1 MNLRSTIA
9 APSSPRLADEE
20 HTMGNIYD
28 DLGVKR
34 VINVFGSQT
43 RLGGSIMPPPVVA
56 AMAEASTSFVDLP
69 MLQERVGGRIAEL
82 THNEACHVCSG
93 AAAGITIAVAA
104 CIAGND
110 PAAIARFPYLTGGKN
125 EIIVHRSHRNGYD
138 YAARQTGATLIEV
151 GMAHITHRWELEAAI
166 SPRTACVVYFAGAH
180 YEGGALPLPEVIAI
194 AHAHD
199 VPVVVDAAAQSTP
212 ITNLWHYTRDLGADI
227 AIFSG
232 GKGLRGPQA
241 SGLVLGRADLIAACR
256 ANGSPNASIG
266 RPMKVGKEEMVGL
279 LAAVEWSLACDEP
292 AILAGYEAIVA
303 RWIEGLHGIPG
314 VTVARGY
321 PSLAGLPW
329 GRAIVSFGPEAP
341 RARDEAVA
349 ALWEGTPA
357 IAVEPVGT
365 DAIALNPQPL
375 EDGED
380 ALVLDAL
387 RRILVPAPVC
397 FAGVHA
403 SGRRGRG
410 GGVGG

>member
-1 MNLRSTIA
+1 
-9 APSSPRLADEE
+9 
-20 HTMGNIYD
+20 MGNIYD

-56 AMAEASTSFVDLP
+56 AMAEASKQFVDLP
-69 MLQERVGGRIAEL
+69 MLQERVAERIAEL
-82 THNEACHVCSG
+82 THNDACYICSG

-110 PAAIARFPYLTGGKN
+110 PAAIARFPYLTGGKS
-125 EIIVHRSHRNGYD
+125 EVIVHRSHRNGYD

-151 GMAHITHRWELEAAI
+151 GMAHTTHRWDLEAAI
-166 SPRTACVVYFAGAH
+166 TPHTACVLYFAGAH
-180 YEGGALPLPEVIAI
+180 YEGGALPLPTVIAT

-199 VPVVVDAAAQSTP
+199 VPVLVDAAAQSTP

-256 ANGSPNASIG
+256 ANGSPNSSIG

-279 LAAVEWSLACDEP
+279 LAAVEWSLAQDE
-292 AILAGYEAIVA
+292 ATILAGYETIVT
-303 RWIEGLHGIPG
+303 RWIEELQGIPG
-314 VTVARGY
+314 VTVARRY
-321 PSLAGLPW
+321 PSIAGLPW
-329 GRAIVSFGPEAP
+329 GSMSVSFGPEAP
-341 RARDEAVA
+341 RTRDEVVA
-349 ALWEGTPA
+349 ALWHGTPA
-357 IAVEPVGT
+357 IAVEPIGT

-375 EDGED
+375 EAGED

-387 RRILVPAPVC
+387 RHILAPAPVAVADT
-397 FAGVHA
+397 FT
-403 SGRRGRG
+403 SMLRERGDG
-410 GGVGG
+410 GDG